1 MLHISTILKKF
12 SPDDRDLKQES
23 LFYWNWFKWH
33 HWCGLC
39 CLYVDIHIFVYT
51 YIYACMCKANFK
63 HPYGSVP
70 SKVYRWTWS
79 AAHLTA
85 GSQHCLVRTYLPSC
99 FAWEMN
105 SYRKPTVWKAKEIE
119 GIFFFP
125 PHNADVRWV
134 QVWNMFSG
142 VHSTV
147 FLNSLN
153 SVLGT

>member
-1 MLHISTILKKF
+1 MKTF
-12 SPDDRDLKQES
+12 SPGTGRKS
-23 LFYWNWFKWH
+23 L
-33 HWCGLC
+33 CSTGTGLNGIIDVVSAVC
-39 CLYVDIHIFVYT
+39 MWIYMYLYT
-51 YIYACMCKANFK
+51 YVCMCKATFK

-85 GSQHCLVRTYLPSC
+85 GLQHCLVRTYVPSC

-105 SYRKPTVWKAKEIE
+105 SCRKQTVLKAKEIE
-119 GIFFFP
+119 EIFFFP
-125 PHNADVRWV
+125 PHNAAVRWV

-142 VHSTV
+142 VYSTV

-153 SVLGT
+153 SVLAT